1 MRVIKNCL
9 EIDHGKSKSLDLMEG
24 QDSPPVTLNGILENF
39 IFDLSIGKIRK
50 TYESKKNISFQQVT
64 EEHVG
69 KVI

>member
-1 MRVIKNCL
+1 
-9 EIDHGKSKSLDLMEG
+9 MEG